1 MKLACS
7 AGRQALVLVA
17 LSILWPACRGA
28 LAPAELLFRNG
39 AVYTVNPAEP
49 WAQAVAVS
57 SGRIVAVGS
66 DEDVASWVGTDTRV
80 VDLEGRMLLP
90 SFGDSHVHPLNDRE
104 CNVSDIFTQE
114 ELLSAIRDCAAEGG
128 PEDWIRGGG
137 WALFLFPD
145 ANPHKS
151 LLDELA
157 PGRPVI
163 LTSAHGHSTWVS
175 SRALEIAGITGD
187 TPDPPDGRIERDPV
201 SGEPTG
207 TLHETASRLVYKH
220 LPELTR
226 EQQVEALRRGLSM
239 ANAFGITSFQD
250 ASANRRSLEA
260 YAALDAAREL
270 TARVVTSL
278 RIDLDKELEEVPRVK
293 ALRDEFRGARFKA
306 TSVKLGLDGVIY
318 NRTAALLEPYAD
330 RPGERWH
337 PNIEPDPLNALVAA
351 LDAEEFQVHAHAV
364 GDAAVRVA
372 LESFEYARN
381 LNGPRDSRH
390 HIAHIDLA
398 HPDDFSRFSE
408 LEVIANFQPLWAQ
421 RDEMVVD
428 LVEPRIGIERTRWV
442 FPIGSILESGG
453 RIAFGSDWTVSSMN
467 PLEGLQVAVTRRGL
481 TAGPGEA
488 WYEEELVDLET
499 AIAAYTIDVAYL
511 NFQEGQSGSIEV
523 GKLADLIVL
532 DRNLF
537 EIPRHEIHEAK
548 VLLTLLEGDV
558 VYHDASWSW

>member
-1 MKLACS
+1 M
-7 AGRQALVLVA
+7 
-17 LSILWPACRGA
+17 
-28 LAPAELLFRNG
+28 
-39 AVYTVNPAEP
+39 
-49 WAQAVAVS
+49 
-57 SGRIVAVGS
+57 
-66 DEDVASWVGTDTRV
+66 
-80 VDLEGRMLLP
+80 
-90 SFGDSHVHPLNDRE
+90 
-104 CNVSDIFTQE
+104 
-114 ELLSAIRDCAAEGG
+114 
-128 PEDWIRGGG
+128 
-137 WALFLFPD
+137 
-145 ANPHKS
+145 
-151 LLDELA
+151 
-157 PGRPVI
+157 
-163 LTSAHGHSTWVS
+163 
-175 SRALEIAGITGD
+175 
-187 TPDPPDGRIERDPV
+187 
-201 SGEPTG
+201 
-207 TLHETASRLVYKH
+207 HETASRLVSKH

-278 RIDLDKELEEVPRVK
+278 RIDLDKGLEEVPRVK
-293 ALRDEFRGARFKA
+293 ALRDEFQGARFKA

-318 NRTAALLEPYAD
+318 NHTAALLEPYAD

-364 GDAAVRVA
+364 GDAAVRIA
-372 LESFEYARN
+372 LESFEHARN

-428 LVEPRIGIERTRWV
+428 LVEPRIGLERTRWV
-442 FPIGSILESGG
+442 FPIRSILESGG
-453 RIAFGSDWTVSSMN
+453 RLAFGSDWSVSSMN

-511 NFQEGQSGSIEV
+511 NFQEDQVGSIEV

-537 EIPRHEIHEAK
+537 EIPRHEIHETK

-558 VYHDASWSW
+558 VYHDESWSW